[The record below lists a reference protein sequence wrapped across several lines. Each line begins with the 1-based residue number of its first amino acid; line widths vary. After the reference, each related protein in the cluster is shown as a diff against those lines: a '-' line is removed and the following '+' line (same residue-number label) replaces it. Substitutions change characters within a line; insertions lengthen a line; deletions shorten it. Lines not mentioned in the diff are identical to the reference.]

1 MDHLT
6 PSKQKAPSRSATGL
20 EVSNKLIAA
29 INQLLMI
36 NQTLEW

>member
-20 EVSNKLIAA
+20 ELIAA